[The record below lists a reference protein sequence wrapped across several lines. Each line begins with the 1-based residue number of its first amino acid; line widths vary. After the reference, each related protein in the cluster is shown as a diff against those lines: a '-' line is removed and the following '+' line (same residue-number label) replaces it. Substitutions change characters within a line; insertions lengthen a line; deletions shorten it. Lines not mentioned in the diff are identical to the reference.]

1 MELQFTQMENGIRL
15 IKLIGQLD
23 IKGVGDV
30 ETKFV
35 GYTAGREVPVLVDL
49 SGVTYLSSIGIRLLL
64 WTAKAVIENAGKFVM
79 LNPTPLVADVLD
91 VSGMKNAIPIYSDYD
106 AAVADLLKQKTAQ
119 IKDIKE

>member
-35 GYTAGREVPVLVDL
+35 GHTAGRQLRVLVDL
-49 SGVTYLSSIGIRLLL
+49 SCVTYLSSVGIRLLL
-64 WTAKAVIENAGKFVM
+64 WTAKAVIEKAGRFAA

-91 VSGMKNAIPIYSDYD
+91 VSGIKNVIPIYKDYD
-106 AAVADLLKQKTAQ
+106 AAVADLLKQK
-119 IKDIKE
+119 IV

>member
-35 GYTAGREVPVLVDL
+35 GYTAGREVPVMVDL
-49 SGVTYLSSIGIRLLL
+49 SGVTYLSSVGIRLLL
-64 WTAKAVIENAGKFVM
+64 WTAKAVIENAGRFVM
-79 LNPTPLVADVLD
+79 LSPLPLVADVLD
-91 VSGMKNAIPIYSDYD
+91 VSGMKNVIPIYSDYD

>member
-35 GYTAGREVPVLVDL
+35 GYTAGREVPVMVDL
-49 SGVTYLSSIGIRLLL
+49 SGVTYLSSVGIRLLL

-79 LNPTPLVADVLD
+79 LSPLPLVADVLD
-91 VSGMKNAIPIYSDYD
+91 VSGMKNVIPIYSDYD

>member
-79 LNPTPLVADVLD
+79 LSPLPLVADVLD
-91 VSGMKNAIPIYSDYD
+91 VSGMKNVIPIYSDYD